1 MQTDFEHEDINA
13 VLPGNVKQMGA
24 PDDELRIYM
33 EDYVH
38 TYLYQYSRSS
48 VNGEKLAVLMG
59 QSIVINGQNTIF
71 ISGVIQARFTEK
83 IKGVETITNQSWKYI
98 SEDME
103 KYFPN
108 LSVVGWMHSR
118 PSFGAFVT
126 SMDEEYHKK
135 LFSDPNQVLFV
146 VDPIDRLDR
155 LYVLNE
161 AKSALRPVKGYFI
174 YYEKNTQMQ
183 EYMLEN
189 SLVQPKTGFQDDEL
203 EASEGITHMDAADRI
218 RSVLMN
224 KQTEQV
230 KKERNKYLIF
240 TCVSTFF
247 CMLCIVMSLSLVS
260 NSTKIHRLETEVN
273 SMRESVEVQ
282 EQKTTELAEDFS
294 NYSPV
299 ITVMAAEG
307 SKREENV
314 EKEKKYYV
322 VKEGDTLAEICRLF
336 YGDAS
341 KLYEVAELNGIENP
355 NVIYYGTRIEL
366 P

>member
-189 SLVQPKTGFQDDEL
+189 SLVQP
-203 EASEGITHMDAADRI
+203 
-218 RSVLMN
+218 
-224 KQTEQV
+224 
-230 KKERNKYLIF
+230 
-240 TCVSTFF
+240 
-247 CMLCIVMSLSLVS
+247 
-260 NSTKIHRLETEVN
+260 
-273 SMRESVEVQ
+273 
-282 EQKTTELAEDFS
+282 
-294 NYSPV
+294 
-299 ITVMAAEG
+299 
-307 SKREENV
+307 
-314 EKEKKYYV
+314 
-322 VKEGDTLAEICRLF
+322 
-336 YGDAS
+336 
-341 KLYEVAELNGIENP
+341 
-355 NVIYYGTRIEL
+355 
-366 P
+366 

>member
-1 MQTDFEHEDINA
+1 
-13 VLPGNVKQMGA
+13 
-24 PDDELRIYM
+24 
-33 EDYVH
+33 
-38 TYLYQYSRSS
+38 
-48 VNGEKLAVLMG
+48 
-59 QSIVINGQNTIF
+59 
-71 ISGVIQARFTEK
+71 
-83 IKGVETITNQSWKYI
+83 
-98 SEDME
+98 
-103 KYFPN
+103 
-108 LSVVGWMHSR
+108 
-118 PSFGAFVT
+118 
-126 SMDEEYHKK
+126 
-135 LFSDPNQVLFV
+135 
-146 VDPIDRLDR
+146 
-155 LYVLNE
+155 
-161 AKSALRPVKGYFI
+161 
-174 YYEKNTQMQ
+174 
-183 EYMLEN
+183 
-189 SLVQPKTGFQDDEL
+189 
-203 EASEGITHMDAADRI
+203 
-218 RSVLMN
+218 MN

-247 CMLCIVMSLSLVS
+247 CMLCIVMSLGLVS

-294 NYSPV
+294 DYSPV